1 MFYGYLS
8 LFLKIFNYFKSVIKI
23 YKLGFMK
30 IGMARRRKMRVS
42 RRAVNRPKSTGRPT
56 QAVAIAALILN
67 LVLPGLGT
75 IVGGRTGEGITQLVL
90 ALVSVPLMVVIIGF
104 PLMIGIWIWALV
116 SSIQLIKAAE

>member
-1 MFYGYLS
+1 
-8 LFLKIFNYFKSVIKI
+8 
-23 YKLGFMK
+23 MK
-30 IGMARRRKMRVS
+30 IGMVRRRKMRVS